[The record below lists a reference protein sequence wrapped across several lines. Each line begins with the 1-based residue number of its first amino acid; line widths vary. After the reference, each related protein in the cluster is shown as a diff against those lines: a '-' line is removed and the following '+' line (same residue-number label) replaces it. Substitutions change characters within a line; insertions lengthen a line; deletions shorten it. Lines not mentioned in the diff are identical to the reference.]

1 LKSGTVHPAPENQ
14 FFFTFAL
21 TSVGVKGKKQ
31 PLFCHFNKKTTTVF
45 FELRRKKRKK
55 KTITKNNFQ
64 RWTPRFPSSM
74 KSAARCD
81 TQSELQN
88 FVSLQ
93 ILERTLRLWVF
104 SQAHL
109 FQCQFLQSLSQEYSN
124 SLWKLGRQRF
134 FSLSP
139 EMNVNKSKIR
149 A

>member
-1 LKSGTVHPAPENQ
+1 
-14 FFFTFAL
+14 
-21 TSVGVKGKKQ
+21 
-31 PLFCHFNKKTTTVF
+31 
-45 FELRRKKRKK
+45 
-55 KTITKNNFQ
+55 
-64 RWTPRFPSSM
+64 M